1 MSTLSI
7 EKSRNLESPAPKKGS
22 AKSHEPSRRKVTS
35 AVAAANKTPRSVES
49 KAARVAAAKTPVK
62 ADKPQIERVT
72 KQERVLTLLSRP
84 QGGQSRRD
92 DADDRLAAAQRAR
105 VPGGHGEKEARF
117 FADIIEA
124 QRWRSPLP
132 RRNAAR
138 SLT

>member
-84 QGGQSRRD
+84 QGVSLEEMMP
-92 DADDRLAAAQRAR
+92 DDRLAAAQCAGVLAGTVKKKLGFSLKPNGGVRPYRIETRRAR
-105 VPGGHGEKEARF
+105 
-117 FADIIEA
+117 
-124 QRWRSPLP
+124 
-132 RRNAAR
+132 
-138 SLT
+138 